1 MNFNI
6 IDCRTI
12 ENWTKGFEKL
22 YYSIDKERR
31 PEELWNATMAH
42 ISGIGE
48 AIRRIH
54 YRKLLESATHV
65 FCWMTCYVKICNES
79 KDDIFY
85 FQNNFSEIVGLKYPQ
100 ICGHCMKKKCKC
112 DPIAMDRRKDKAA
125 KYKKLLH
132 HAERKDIKFNIY
144 TLNDWLLLFYK
155 IYSGQIHLLTLESI
169 GFHLLEEAGEEAKA
183 VRQLV
188 QFRGIIEAHI
198 NGIDE
203 NYLRKISNIQGLVDE
218 YSISMEK
225 IKEIYKTESE
235 KEARDKID
243 LKSTNPDIIKA
254 RLVVGKM
261 DFVIELADTFS
272 WFCSVLLK
280 LWKTI
285 EEEKL
290 EIKTFKEFH
299 IEEAMKK
306 FYKSSDKAK
315 LLTCYACKKTSC
327 ECLFFPKL
335 DN

>member
-1 MNFNI
+1 MNFNT

-12 ENWTKGFEKL
+12 KHWTKGFEKL
-22 YYSIDKERR
+22 YCLIDRKRS
-31 PEELWNATMAH
+31 PEEFWNAAMAH

-48 AIRRIH
+48 AIRRVH
-54 YRKLLESATHV
+54 YRELLYSAAHA
-65 FCWMTCYVKICNES
+65 FCWMTCYVRKCNETED
-79 KDDIFY
+79 KLFN
-85 FQNNFSEIVGLKYPQ
+85 FENNFSEIVGLKYPKV
-100 ICGHCMKKKCKC
+100 CGHCIKEKCNC
-112 DPIAMDRRKDKAA
+112 DPVDIDLMKNKAV

-132 HAERKDIKFNIY
+132 KGKKIPLNTY
-144 TLNDWLLLFYK
+144 TLSDWLLLFYK
-155 IYSGQIHLLTLESI
+155 IYSGQIHLSTLESI

-203 NYLRKISNIQGLVDE
+203 NYLRKISNIQSLVDE
-218 YSISMEK
+218 YYISMEK
-225 IKEIYKTESE
+225 IKKIYKTESE
-235 KEARDKID
+235 KEARSKID

-254 RLVVGKM
+254 RLVMGKM

-285 EEEKL
+285 EEEDL
-290 EIKTFKEFH
+290 EEKILKEFH

-306 FYKSSDKAK
+306 FYQSSDKAK
-315 LLTCYACKKTSC
+315 PLICYACKETFCK
-327 ECLFFPKL
+327 CLFFPKL